1 MSGVIVGRGDF
12 GQGWLWP
19 GVIVAGV
26 ILGRGDFGQGW
37 SRFRGDS
44 GGVILA
50 GWFCQG
56 WLWFYSWNC
65 IFKLLFNRLA
75 TFPDTFANL
84 AVRLVMLLL
93 IYKYLPFVFI
103 YIYNYNYFPSLI
115 FRQYTADF
123 YIPNLNSKLI
133 LNFIS

>member
-50 GWFCQG
+50 GWFWRG
-56 WLWFYSWNC
+56 DF
-65 IFKLLFNRLA
+65 
-75 TFPDTFANL
+75 
-84 AVRLVMLLL
+84 VRGDCG
-93 IYKYLPFVFI
+93 F
-103 YIYNYNYFPSLI
+103 
-115 FRQYTADF
+115 
-123 YIPNLNSKLI
+123 IPNFVVIEIPLI
-133 LNFIS
+133 DDPLYGLL